1 MSFDLLHIWS
11 SMGLLSKSIAGVL
24 VLMAIASVAVAVDR
38 FIALRKSA
46 LQSKAFSREAKR
58 HLEDWDLDALVE
70 TAERYP
76 ASSLARLTAST
87 ARRYQRAI
95 ERPEAKLSPA
105 ELARSESERALDALG
120 EQMRQG
126 MSILASVGSV
136 APFIG
141 LLGTVVGIIGAFQ
154 GIATAG
160 SGGLGAVSVGI
171 AEALVE
177 TALGLMVAIPA
188 VLIFNYLTTRVSAV
202 EQTLRRSVSAFIEE
216 MEIRHDRT
224 SGTSLREAA

>member
-24 VLMAIASVAVAVDR
+24 VLMAIASVAVTVDR
-38 FIALRKSA
+38 VLALRKSA
-46 LQSKAFSREAKR
+46 KQSKAFAREAKVCV
-58 HLEDWDLDALVE
+58 EDWDMDGLVE
-70 TAERYP
+70 IAARYP
-76 ASSLARLTAST
+76 ASSLARLTST
-87 ARRYQRAI
+87 VARRYQRATYH
-95 ERPEAKLSPA
+95 PESKLTPA
-105 ELARSESERALDALG
+105 ELARSESERCLDAVG

-154 GIATAG
+154 GIAMSG

-188 VLIFNYLTTRVSAV
+188 VLLFNYLTTRISAV
-202 EQTLRRSVSAFIEE
+202 EQVLRRSVSAFIEE

-224 SGTSLREAA
+224 SGTTLSNAA